1 MSIANAFDP
10 SQGRAIPEDQT
21 TEDGLE
27 LDRDP
32 AELGISFDI
41 VGGASAD
48 PAAVSPVDVRVPS
61 VPTSD

>member
-10 SQGRAIPEDQT
+10 SQGRAIPEDRV

-32 AELGISFDI
+32 AELGIE
-41 VGGASAD
+41 VE
-48 PAAVSPVDVRVPS
+48 VDVVSSRADVD
-61 VPTSD
+61 PTAITLPRL